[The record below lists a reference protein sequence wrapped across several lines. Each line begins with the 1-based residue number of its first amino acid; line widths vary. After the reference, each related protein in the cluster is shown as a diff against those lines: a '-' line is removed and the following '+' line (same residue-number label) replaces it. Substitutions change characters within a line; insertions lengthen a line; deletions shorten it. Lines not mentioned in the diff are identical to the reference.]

1 MSTPAPLTELE
12 AYLAALLQGRHFE
25 AAVIGASA
33 GGVAALLEILPGL
46 PREVPVPVVVVVHM
60 LRGRS
65 SQLAELFASRL
76 AIPVR
81 EAGDKEDVA
90 PGAVYFAPADYH
102 LSVENDATFSLSNE
116 PLHIFSRP
124 AIDFAMQSAAD
135 AYGPNLVG
143 ILLTGASHDGA
154 AGLAAIGAAGGLT
167 VVQDP
172 HEAQSP
178 LMPEAA
184 IRLRQPD
191 LVLPLRDIRTLL
203 ARLERGNS

>member
-1 MSTPAPLTELE
+1 MTTTAPAPSDPWLD
-12 AYLAALLQGRHFE
+12 ALLRQRPFE

-33 GGVAALLEILPGL
+33 GGVAALMDILPGL
-46 PREVPVPVVVVVHM
+46 PPDVPVPVVVVVHM
-60 LRGRS
+60 LRGRA
-65 SQLAELFASRL
+65 SQLADLFASRL
-76 AIPVR
+76 QAPVR
-81 EAGDKEDVA
+81 EAADKADVA

-116 PLHIFSRP
+116 PLHIFPRP

-135 AYGPNLVG
+135 AYGPAVVG

-172 HEAQSP
+172 QEAQSP
-178 LMPEAA
+178 LMPKEA
-184 IRLRQPD
+184 IRLRAPD
-191 LVLPLRDIRTLL
+191 LVLTLKQIRALL
-203 ARLERGNS
+203 AALR

>member
-1 MSTPAPLTELE
+1 M
-12 AYLAALLQGRHFE
+12 LQGRQFE

-33 GGVAALLEILPGL
+33 GAVSALLEILPGL
-46 PREVPVPVVVVVHM
+46 PPDVPVPVVVVVHM

-65 SQLAELFASRL
+65 SQLADLFASRL
-76 AIPVR
+76 DVR
-81 EAGDKEDVA
+81 VVEAEDKQDVA

-135 AYGPNLVG
+135 AYGPALVG

-154 AGLAAIGAAGGLT
+154 EGLAAIGAAGGLT

-172 HEAQSP
+172 QQAQSP
-178 LMPEAA
+178 VMPGAA
-184 IRLRQPD
+184 LKLRQPD
-191 LVLPLRDIRTLL
+191 LILPLKDIRALL
-203 ARLERGNS
+203 AMLKS

>member
-1 MSTPAPLTELE
+1 VNTPSPLE
-12 AYLAALLQGRHFE
+12 AHLAQLLQGRQFE

-33 GGVAALLEILPGL
+33 GAVAALMEILPGL
-46 PREVPVPVVVVVHM
+46 PPGVPVPAVVVVHM

-76 AIPVR
+76 AVPVR
-81 EAGDKEDVA
+81 EAADKDDVA
-90 PGAVYFAPADYH
+90 PGAVYFAPPDYH
-102 LSVENDATFSLSNE
+102 LSVENDGTFSLSNE

-135 AYGPNLVG
+135 AFGPALVG

-191 LVLPLRDIRTLL
+191 LILPLRDIRTLL
-203 ARLERGNS
+203 ARLRAEN

>member
-1 MSTPAPLTELE
+1 MKTAAPPGAEVAAT
-12 AYLAALLQGRHFE
+12 LAALLQGRRFE

-33 GGVAALLEILPGL
+33 GGVAALMAVLPGL
-46 PREVPVPVVVVVHM
+46 PPAVPVPVVVVVHM
-60 LRGRS
+60 LRGRA
-65 SQLAELFASRL
+65 SQLAELFAARL
-76 AIPVR
+76 AVPVR
-81 EAGDKEDVA
+81 EAADKDEMA

-102 LSVENDATFSLSNE
+102 LSVENDGTFSLSNE

-135 AYGPNLVG
+135 AYGPALVG

-172 HEAQSP
+172 REAQSP

-184 IRLRQPD
+184 IRLRKPD
-191 LVLPLRDIRTLL
+191 LVLPLRDIRALL
-203 ARLERGNS
+203 AMLQAG

>member
-1 MSTPAPLTELE
+1 MNTAPPDRG
-12 AYLAALLQGRHFE
+12 LADVLQGRQFE

-33 GGVAALLEILPGL
+33 GAVSALLEILPGL
-46 PREVPVPVVVVVHM
+46 PPDVPVPVVVVVHM

-65 SQLAELFASRL
+65 SQLADLFASRL
-76 AIPVR
+76 DVR
-81 EAGDKEDVA
+81 VVEAEDKQDVA

-135 AYGPNLVG
+135 AYGPALVG

-154 AGLAAIGAAGGLT
+154 EGLAAIGAAGGLT

-172 HEAQSP
+172 QQAQSP
-178 LMPEAA
+178 VMPGAA
-184 IRLRQPD
+184 LKLRQPD
-191 LVLPLRDIRTLL
+191 LILPLKDIRALL
-203 ARLERGNS
+203 AMLKS